1 MTTINGTD
9 GNDLF
14 RITDNPVGADEF
26 FLGAGNDFVFANIG
40 ADSYFGGDGIDSV
53 SYRFAASSVT
63 LNLATGGTGG
73 IAAGDIYDSIE
84 RIFGSNFDDFITGSL
99 SADFLYGGLG
109 NDTLNGDNGNDRLF
123 GQDGNDIINGGNGN
137 DYIEGGDGADTI
149 NGGAGIDTI
158 GFTTA
163 SEGVTVNLSTALP
176 LPPTS
181 PPSSSPQA
189 EPSQSGP
196 SEPVLS
202 NAALGDT
209 YVSIENISGSNFDDD
224 LTGDTLANLIN
235 GRAGDDFLRGLEGN
249 DILIGGLG
257 ADTIF
262 GDEGSDNL
270 QGGSGNDE
278 IFGGEGNDRIFLGEG
293 EDYAEGGEGNDFF
306 FLTNDGVSD
315 EVYGGNIPLSPPFP
329 DSAEPLDTELD
340 IVDFE
345 SDILVGIERII
356 GSNFDDTIFGGFE
369 DETIIGGN
377 GDDTLDGNGGRDRL
391 IGGNGADD
399 FGFTIGDS
407 DVDAILDFEQGVDT
421 ITFFTFDEGLTEAD
435 ILATI
440 VDFGTHFVFE
450 FGVIEDGSP
459 LEQRL
464 SVIKDDPDLV
474 LTVDDFTIILL
485 DDGLLEPLFQEPFE
499 DISGS
504 EVFTE
509 MGIDSYD
516 VDALI

>member
-1 MTTINGTD
+1 M
-9 GNDLF
+9 
-14 RITDNPVGADEF
+14 
-26 FLGAGNDFVFANIG
+26 
-40 ADSYFGGDGIDSV
+40 

-63 LNLATGGTGG
+63 LNLATGGIGG

-84 RIFGSNFDDFITGSL
+84 RIF
-99 SADFLYGGLG
+99 
-109 NDTLNGDNGNDRLF
+109 
-123 GQDGNDIINGGNGN
+123 
-137 DYIEGGDGADTI
+137 
-149 NGGAGIDTI
+149 
-158 GFTTA
+158 
-163 SEGVTVNLSTALP
+163 
-176 LPPTS
+176 
-181 PPSSSPQA
+181 
-189 EPSQSGP
+189 
-196 SEPVLS
+196 
-202 NAALGDT
+202 
-209 YVSIENISGSNFDDD
+209 
-224 LTGDTLANLIN
+224 
-235 GRAGDDFLRGLEGN
+235 
-249 DILIGGLG
+249 
-257 ADTIF
+257 
-262 GDEGSDNL
+262 
-270 QGGSGNDE
+270 
-278 IFGGEGNDRIFLGEG
+278 
-293 EDYAEGGEGNDFF
+293 
-306 FLTNDGVSD
+306 
-315 EVYGGNIPLSPPFP
+315 
-329 DSAEPLDTELD
+329 
-340 IVDFE
+340 
-345 SDILVGIERII
+345 

-377 GDDTLDGNGGRDRL
+377 GDDILDGNGGRDRL
-391 IGGNGADD
+391 IGGNGVDD

-485 DDGLLEPLFQEPFE
+485 DDGLLEPVFQEPFE

-516 VDALI
+516 LDALI